1 MCCKYVNKLVNTN
14 NSFNQCRWQGLP
26 PSQSVCPCL
35 LQNFTSQTLWRFQHP
50 EKMYSGVHVFERSCA
65 FWLMNYDVFYNFCL
79 YSYFNDKKK
88 HWSLTGF
95 ISRRVLMTPRN
106 HSFVFEHVC
115 CIVGTDF
122 NCKQIKTKHLPVF
135 CIVMNA
141 WINQDKRHYN
151 SMLPLIPGDRRRRTR
166 RAFTAGTRHGT
177 PNTDHRTPVFSC
189 VTFVL
194 FGTVIDAKVVITKN
208 TRKVKV

>member
-1 MCCKYVNKLVNTN
+1 MKIPTPWKKCIVKYMYLKGAVHFDWWIMISFIIFVYIVTLMTKKSLVSNK
-14 NSFNQCRWQGLP
+14 C
-26 PSQSVCPCL
+26 
-35 LQNFTSQTLWRFQHP
+35 
-50 EKMYSGVHVFERSCA
+50 
-65 FWLMNYDVFYNFCL
+65 
-79 YSYFNDKKK
+79 
-88 HWSLTGF
+88 
-95 ISRRVLMTPRN
+95 ISRRILMTPRN
-106 HSFVFEHVC
+106 HSCVFEHVC

-135 CIVMNA
+135 CIVMKA

-177 PNTDHRTPVFSC
+177 PNTDHQTRLFSC
-189 VTFVL
+189 VTFVS

-208 TRKVKV
+208 SFIF